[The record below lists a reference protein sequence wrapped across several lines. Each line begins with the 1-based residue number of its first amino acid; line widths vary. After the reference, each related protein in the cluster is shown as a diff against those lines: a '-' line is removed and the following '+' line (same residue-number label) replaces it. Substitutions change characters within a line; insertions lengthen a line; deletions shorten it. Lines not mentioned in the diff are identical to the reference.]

1 MNLFPMISLYISI
14 IRPYILGITGSKGG
28 LMEYVKSHIPSKR
41 LNDFKIPSIIQIIP
55 FAVNLRNE
63 KWLDASI
70 YNATSQRNK
79 YFL

>member
-1 MNLFPMISLYISI
+1 
-14 IRPYILGITGSKGG
+14 
-28 LMEYVKSHIPSKR
+28 MEYVKSHIPSKR